1 MLWNSLSHALW
12 SKVSLS
18 KYKRKLHHYSLEWDM
33 ASLKSSFGDKRVSPS
48 CLSYPLPF
56 PPLPP
61 LFIIFPP
68 TQCKMQTAD
77 CRLQTRYKMQT
88 ADCRLQTRYKMQTAD
103 CRLQTRYK
111 MQTENLNCFFI
122 GYIITSNLTI
132 YRASLN
138 RFSAIIVHDDLHYCG
153 IFLACFLITIVLDII
168 SSLHIVF

>member
-12 SKVSLS
+12 SKVSLG
-18 KYKRKLHHYSLEWDM
+18 KYKRKLHHYSLQWDM

-88 ADCRLQTRYKMQTAD
+88 
-103 CRLQTRYK
+103 
-111 MQTENLNCFFI
+111 ENLNCFFI

-138 RFSAIIVHDDLHYCG
+138 RFSAVIVHDDLHSCG
-153 IFLACFLITIVLDII
+153 IFLACFLITIVLDIM

>member
-18 KYKRKLHHYSLEWDM
+18 KYERKLHHYSLEWDM

-56 PPLPP
+56 PSLPTP
-61 LFIIFPP
+61 LFFSYFLPLSAKCRLQIAD
-68 TQCKMQTAD
+68 CKQGTK
-77 CRLQTRYKMQT
+77 CRLQTG
-88 ADCRLQTRYKMQTAD
+88 C
-103 CRLQTRYK
+103 K

-153 IFLACFLITIVLDII
+153 IFLACFLITIVPDIM

>member
-77 CRLQTRYKMQT
+77 CRLQR
-88 ADCRLQTRYKMQTAD
+88 
-103 CRLQTRYK
+103 RYK

-153 IFLACFLITIVLDII
+153 IFLACFLITIVLDIM

>member
-18 KYKRKLHHYSLEWDM
+18 KYKRKLHHYNLQWDM

-48 CLSYPLPF
+48 GLSYPLPF

-68 TQCKMQTAD
+68 TQC
-77 CRLQTRYKMQT
+77 
-88 ADCRLQTRYKMQTAD
+88 KMQTAD

-138 RFSAIIVHDDLHYCG
+138 RFSAVIVHDDLHYCG
-153 IFLACFLITIVLDII
+153 IFLACFLITIVLDIM